1 MKIILNNK
9 EYELIKEYKDAFN
22 LDEVASLATE
32 YFEGF
37 DYILGDYAYNKLR
50 LKGFYD
56 DSNKKANDIN
66 KFSYMDEYISKYCAY
81 ECRYFILKRKKWQ
94 NCVELSWIYGKMD
107 IYGMKRRT
115 AKCQKIKKLC
125 QSF

>member
-22 LDEVASLATE
+22 LDEVLNLATE

-56 DSNKKANDIN
+56 DSNKKATDIN
-66 KFSYMDEYISKYCAY
+66 KYSYIDEYINKYCAY
-81 ECRYFILKRKKWQ
+81 ECRYFVLKKK
-94 NCVELSWIYGKMD
+94 K
-107 IYGMKRRT
+107 
-115 AKCQKIKKLC
+115 
-125 QSF
+125 